1 MVLLNL
7 FLTDWLQRNIFY
19 VVVAII
25 LLFFIFIL
33 SCLIVKFYLD
43 KVKETKKDNKNEEK
57 EEKIQENTKLRKAS
71 KKNKDKNINST
82 YDEIILNLGGKENIV
97 EMTARGSRLSIV
109 LKDNSL
115 LNIDAL
121 KNIGVEGVIVMT
133 SKVTLVIGEDAL
145 KLKEYFE
152 K

>member
-43 KVKETKKDNKNEEK
+43 KVKETKEDNKNEE
-57 EEKIQENTKLRKAS
+57 
-71 KKNKDKNINST
+71 NKDKNINST

>member
-43 KVKETKKDNKNEEK
+43 KVKESKEDNKNEEK
-57 EEKIQENTKLRKAS
+57 KEKIQENTKLRKES

>member
-43 KVKETKKDNKNEEK
+43 KVKETKEDNKNEENK
-57 EEKIQENTKLRKAS
+57 EKIQENTKLRKES

>member
-43 KVKETKKDNKNEEK
+43 KVKETKEDNKNEEK
-57 EEKIQENTKLRKAS
+57 KEKIQENTKLRKAS

>member
-43 KVKETKKDNKNEEK
+43 KVKETKEDNKNEENK
-57 EEKIQENTKLRKAS
+57 DKIQENTKLRKAS

>member
-43 KVKETKKDNKNEEK
+43 KVKETKEDNKNEEK
-57 EEKIQENTKLRKAS
+57 KEKIQENTKLRKES

-115 LNIDAL
+115 LNIEAL

>member
-43 KVKETKKDNKNEEK
+43 KVKETKEDNKNEEK
-57 EEKIQENTKLRKAS
+57 KEKIQENTKLRKES

-97 EMTARGSRLSIV
+97 EITARGSRLSIV

-115 LNIDAL
+115 INIDAL

>member
-43 KVKETKKDNKNEEK
+43 KVKETKEDNKNEEK

>member
-43 KVKETKKDNKNEEK
+43 KVKETKEDNKNEEK
-57 EEKIQENTKLRKAS
+57 KEKIQDITKLRKES

>member
-43 KVKETKKDNKNEEK
+43 KVKETKEDNKNEEK
-57 EEKIQENTKLRKAS
+57 KEKIQENTKLRKES

-82 YDEIILNLGGKENIV
+82 YDEILLNLGGKENIV
-97 EMTARGSRLSIV
+97 DMTARGSRLSIV

>member
-43 KVKETKKDNKNEEK
+43 KVKETKEDNKNEEK
-57 EEKIQENTKLRKAS
+57 KEKIQENTKLRKES

-109 LKDNSL
+109 LKDKSL

-121 KNIGVEGVIVMT
+121 KNIGVEGVSVMT

>member
-43 KVKETKKDNKNEEK
+43 KVKETKEDNKNEEK
-57 EEKIQENTKLRKAS
+57 KEKIQENTKLRKES

-82 YDEIILNLGGKENIV
+82 YDEIILNLGGKENIL
-97 EMTARGSRLSIV
+97 EMTARGSRLNIV

>member
-43 KVKETKKDNKNEEK
+43 KVKETKEDNKNEGK
-57 EEKIQENTKLRKAS
+57 KEKIQENTKLRKAS

>member
-43 KVKETKKDNKNEEK
+43 KVKETKEDNKNEEK
-57 EEKIQENTKLRKAS
+57 EEKIQENTKLRKES
-71 KKNKDKNINST
+71 KKNKGKNINST

>member
-43 KVKETKKDNKNEEK
+43 KVKETKEDNKNEEK
-57 EEKIQENTKLRKAS
+57 KEKIQENTKLRKES

-97 EMTARGSRLSIV
+97 EMTARGSRLNIV

-115 LNIDAL
+115 INIDAL

>member
-1 MVLLNL
+1 MNFIGSQTLETERLILRKTIEEDLKVLWN
-7 FLTDWLQRNIFY
+7 
-19 VVVAII
+19 I
-25 LLFFIFIL
+25 LLIPD
-33 SCLIVKFYLD
+33 VRQYYLMC
-43 KVKETKKDNKNEEK
+43 KISPNWHEEEK
-57 EEKIQENTKLRKAS
+57 WQYKKL
-71 KKNKDKNINST
+71 
-82 YDEIILNLGGKENIV
+82 
-97 EMTARGSRLSIV
+97 ARAGNEDVFQWSIV

>member
-19 VVVAII
+19 VVVSII

-43 KVKETKKDNKNEEK
+43 KVKETKEDNKNEEK
-57 EEKIQENTKLRKAS
+57 KEKIQENTKLRKES

>member
-43 KVKETKKDNKNEEK
+43 KVKETKEDNKNEEK
-57 EEKIQENTKLRKAS
+57 KEKIQENTKLRKES

-97 EMTARGSRLSIV
+97 EMKARGSRLSIV

>member
-43 KVKETKKDNKNEEK
+43 KVKETKEDNKNEEK
-57 EEKIQENTKLRKAS
+57 KEKIQENTKLRKES

-115 LNIDAL
+115 INIDAL

>member
-43 KVKETKKDNKNEEK
+43 KVKETKEDNKNEEK
-57 EEKIQENTKLRKAS
+57 KEKIQENTKLRKES

-115 LNIDAL
+115 LNSDAL

>member
-43 KVKETKKDNKNEEK
+43 KVKETKEDNKNEEK
-57 EEKIQENTKLRKAS
+57 KEKIQENTKLRKES
-71 KKNKDKNINST
+71 KRNKDKNINST

-97 EMTARGSRLSIV
+97 EMTARVSRLSIV

>member
-43 KVKETKKDNKNEEK
+43 KVKETKEDNKNEEK
-57 EEKIQENTKLRKAS
+57 KEKIQENTKLRKES

-97 EMTARGSRLSIV
+97 EMTARGSILNIV

>member
-1 MVLLNL
+1 MI
-7 FLTDWLQRNIFY
+7 QIFQ
-19 VVVAII
+19 
-25 LLFFIFIL
+25 
-33 SCLIVKFYLD
+33 
-43 KVKETKKDNKNEEK
+43 KEI
-57 EEKIQENTKLRKAS
+57 IQENTKLRKES

>member
-43 KVKETKKDNKNEEK
+43 KVKETQEGNEEK
-57 EEKIQENTKLRKAS
+57 NTKPKKEP

>member
-43 KVKETKKDNKNEEK
+43 KVKESKEDNKNEEK
-57 EEKIQENTKLRKAS
+57 KEKIQENTKLRKES
-71 KKNKDKNINST
+71 KKYKDKNINST

>member
-43 KVKETKKDNKNEEK
+43 KVKETKEDNKNEENK
-57 EEKIQENTKLRKAS
+57 EKIQENTKLRKAS

>member
-33 SCLIVKFYLD
+33 SCLNVKFYLD
-43 KVKETKKDNKNEEK
+43 KVKETKEDNKNEEK
-57 EEKIQENTKLRKAS
+57 KEKIQENTKLRKES

>member
-7 FLTDWLQRNIFY
+7 FLSDWLQRNIFY

-43 KVKETKKDNKNEEK
+43 KVKETKEDNKNEEK
-57 EEKIQENTKLRKAS
+57 KEKIQENTKLRKES

-97 EMTARGSRLSIV
+97 EMTARGSRLNIV

>member
-43 KVKETKKDNKNEEK
+43 KVKETKEDNKNE
-57 EEKIQENTKLRKAS
+57 
-71 KKNKDKNINST
+71 
-82 YDEIILNLGGKENIV
+82 
-97 EMTARGSRLSIV
+97 
-109 LKDNSL
+109 
-115 LNIDAL
+115 
-121 KNIGVEGVIVMT
+121 
-133 SKVTLVIGEDAL
+133 
-145 KLKEYFE
+145 
-152 K
+152 

>member
-33 SCLIVKFYLD
+33 SCLIVNFYLY
-43 KVKETKKDNKNEEK
+43 KVKETKEDNKNEEK
-57 EEKIQENTKLRKAS
+57 KEKIQENTKLRKES

>member
-43 KVKETKKDNKNEEK
+43 KVKETKEDNKNEEK
-57 EEKIQENTKLRKAS
+57 KEKIQENTKLRKES

-145 KLKEYFE
+145 KLKAYFE

>member
-43 KVKETKKDNKNEEK
+43 KVKETKEDNKNEQNK
-57 EEKIQENTKLRKAS
+57 EEIQENTKLKKES

>member
-43 KVKETKKDNKNEEK
+43 KVKETKEDNKNEQNK
-57 EEKIQENTKLRKAS
+57 EEIQENTKLRKES

>member
-43 KVKETKKDNKNEEK
+43 KVKETKEDNKNEEK
-57 EEKIQENTKLRKAS
+57 KEKIQENAKLRKES

>member
-43 KVKETKKDNKNEEK
+43 KVKETKEDNKNEEK
-57 EEKIQENTKLRKAS
+57 KQKIQENTKLRKES

>member
-43 KVKETKKDNKNEEK
+43 KVKQTKEDNKNEEK
-57 EEKIQENTKLRKAS
+57 EEKIQENTKLRKES

>member
-43 KVKETKKDNKNEEK
+43 KVKETKEDNKNEEK
-57 EEKIQENTKLRKAS
+57 KEKIQENTKLRKES

-97 EMTARGSRLSIV
+97 EMTVRGSRLNIV

>member
-43 KVKETKKDNKNEEK
+43 KVKETKEDNKNEEK
-57 EEKIQENTKLRKAS
+57 KEKIQENTKLRKES
-71 KKNKDKNINST
+71 KKYKDKNINST

-97 EMTARGSRLSIV
+97 EMTARGSRLNIV

-115 LNIDAL
+115 INIDAL